1 MSTRYGWLPQGDM
14 IYVTRLNGKKFYI
27 NAELVQLVE
36 STPDT
41 VITLINGA
49 KYIVKDSAEEIVQR
63 ILEYHQMVS
72 GSKDKIMEARTS
84 EETGA

>member
-1 MSTRYGWLPQGDM
+1 M

>member
-1 MSTRYGWLPQGDM
+1 M

-63 ILEYHQMVS
+63 ILEYHQTVS